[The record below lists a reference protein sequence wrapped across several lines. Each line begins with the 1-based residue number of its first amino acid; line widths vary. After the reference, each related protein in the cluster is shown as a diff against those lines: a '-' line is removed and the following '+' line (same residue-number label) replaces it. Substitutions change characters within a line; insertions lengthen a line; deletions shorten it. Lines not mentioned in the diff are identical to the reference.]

1 MSGTTRSSRRV
12 PGSSQAKWLADYI
25 LSRGYEPLHPLV
37 GPVTPLRTVEQLT
50 AEHGTP
56 TFRSIAGDLAAALP
70 MSPAELAAVEVTQR
84 RQRQEI
90 ADLYVCKARE
100 LRQEIPSADWASMA
114 AVELGS
120 IEAALASGTSYTSV
134 SFHTVDGNEES
145 IGAAEVKALCRAYGR
160 ITNRG
165 DIDAQFFARHADA
178 VLAHAVY
185 ITRCDTPEQAI
196 GAKSWKQYLRRAK
209 GDEQSARL
217 AVVSDIEIVFV
228 RESAAM
234 FTTRAADPVHGKFG
248 ALDISDD
255 AQYVVSRWSE
265 DTDEVWN
272 RLPDIAGGHQRVI
285 LDALMRPQI
294 DIGSEPF
301 DRFDWDSDQAASG
314 GIYGPENGAVELLI
328 EMFGFVDRS
337 DERMLLVI
345 NEITTQAR
353 AARALP
359 RTTLVEYVERQW
371 RLTELADLAEQLT
384 MNPQLIDEA
393 IVLPVDH
400 PDQLQLFPIGAAA

>member
-1 MSGTTRSSRRV
+1 MRGTNKSSRKAL
-12 PGSSQAKWLADYI
+12 GSSQTQWLADYA

-37 GPVTPLRTVEQLT
+37 APATPLRPVEQLT
-50 AEHGTP
+50 ADHGTP
-56 TFRSIAGDLAAALP
+56 TVRSIAGDLAAAVP
-70 MSPAELAAVEVTQR
+70 MSPTELAAVEVNQR

-100 LRQEIPSADWASMA
+100 LRQEISSADWAAMA
-114 AVELGS
+114 AVELES
-120 IEAALASGTSYTSV
+120 IEAAEASGDSRVSV

-145 IGAAEVKALCRAYGR
+145 IGAMEVKTLCKAYGR
-160 ITNRG
+160 ITSRG
-165 DIDAQFFARHADA
+165 NIDAHFFAGHADA

-248 ALDISDD
+248 ALDVSDD

-272 RLPDIAGGHQRVI
+272 RLPDRAGGRQRVI
-285 LDALMRPQI
+285 LDALMRPRI

-301 DRFDWDSDQAASG
+301 GRFDWDSDQAASG

-337 DERMLLVI
+337 DERMMLVI
-345 NEITTQAR
+345 NEIIAQAR

-359 RTTLVEYVERQW
+359 RTTLVECVARQW
-371 RLTELADLAEQLT
+371 LLTELADLAEQLT
-384 MNPQLIDEA
+384 MNPQLINEA
-393 IVLPVDH
+393 VVLTVDH
-400 PDQLQLFPIGAAA
+400 PDQLQLFAVDAAA